1 MAGSG
6 GTRDHEC
13 KILHEYPSTSHAL
26 LPMGADHARS
36 IISARWERVWTASKG
51 KQLVLPDVER
61 KVLEH
66 ALRRFDADLR
76 ERQEWSGWES
86 SAAQKFAVIHE
97 GLRYPPKKI
106 ISMATGVPVSE
117 FSGGRQSNEYLK
129 NLGFEI
135 VAIDYAVSGPFEAL
149 RFEVGKIYNRWPDIN
164 VPYGGSRQSG
174 ISTSK
179 RTSAIFLFTGNSG
192 AQYGY
197 RDAFDAHGVFS
208 YTGEGQV
215 GDMQLT
221 KGNLSITNHARD
233 GRALHVFESLGK
245 GEGQKYVGEFAYV
258 SHRFQ
263 RGPDREGN
271 DRQIIVFHLVPV
283 GRETDDVPLE
293 EIGAF
298 PSSAPTL
305 DLAEARKRA
314 LSAFG
319 ANEGSGGKEAK
330 KKLYVRSRAVRD
342 YVLLRS
348 RGECESCHEPA
359 PFKRVDGSPYL
370 EPHHTTR
377 VSDGGLDHPRFVG
390 AICPTCHREIH
401 HGLDGKRRN
410 AELTEYLTEIEPL
423 T

>member
-1 MAGSG
+1 M
-6 GTRDHEC
+6 
-13 KILHEYPSTSHAL
+13 
-26 LPMGADHARS
+26 
-36 IISARWERVWTASKG
+36 
-51 KQLVLPDVER
+51 VLPDVELA
-61 KVLEH
+61 VLED
-66 ALRRFDADLR
+66 ALRRFDAELR
-76 ERQEWSGWES
+76 VQKEWSGWET
-86 SAAQKFAVIHE
+86 SAAQKFALIHD

-106 ISMATGVPVSE
+106 ISMATGVPVGE

-129 NLGFEI
+129 HRGFEI
-135 VAIDYAVSGPFEAL
+135 VAIEHAASGPNEAPS
-149 RFEVGKIYNRWPDIN
+149 FVVGKIYDRWPDIN

-174 ISTSK
+174 ISPSNQTP
-179 RTSAIFLFTGNSG
+179 AIFLFTGNSG
-192 AQYGY
+192 EQYGY
-197 RDAFDAHGVFS
+197 RDAFDADGVFS

-221 KGNLSITNHARD
+221 KGNFSITNHARD
-233 GRALHVFESLGK
+233 GRALHLFESLGK
-245 GEGQKYVGEFAYV
+245 GKGQKYIGEFTYV
-258 SHRFQ
+258 NHSIQ
-263 RGPDREGN
+263 RGPDRDGN

-283 GRETDDVPLE
+283 GRETDDVPPE
-293 EIGAF
+293 EIDA
-298 PSSAPTL
+298 PPLSASL
-305 DLAEARKRA
+305 MDLAEARKRA

-330 KKLYVRSRAVRD
+330 RKLYARSKAVKD

-410 AELTEYLTEIEPL
+410 AELTEYLADIEPF

>member
-1 MAGSG
+1 M
-6 GTRDHEC
+6 
-13 KILHEYPSTSHAL
+13 
-26 LPMGADHARS
+26 
-36 IISARWERVWTASKG
+36 
-51 KQLVLPDVER
+51 VLPDVER
-61 KVLEH
+61 VVVED
-66 ALRRFDADLR
+66 ALRLFDANLR
-76 ERQEWSGWES
+76 PLPQWSGWES
-86 SAAQKFAVIHE
+86 SASQKFALVHL

-106 ISMATGVPVSE
+106 ISMATGVPVGS

-129 NLGFEI
+129 DRGFEV
-135 VAIDYAVSGPFEAL
+135 VAIDHAVVGPLEAP
-149 RFEVGKIYNRWPDIN
+149 RFVVGRVYDRLPDIN

-174 ISTSK
+174 ISPSS
-179 RTSAIFLFTGNSG
+179 RTPAIFLFTGDSG
-192 AQYGY
+192 EQYGY
-197 RDAFDAHGVFS
+197 RDAFDDDGVFS

-215 GDMQLT
+215 GDMQIA

-245 GEGQKYVGEFAYV
+245 GKGQKYVGEFTYV
-258 SHRFQ
+258 NHNFQ
-263 RGPDREGN
+263 RGLDREGN
-271 DRQIIVFHLVPV
+271 DRQTIVFHLVPV
-283 GRETDDVPLE
+283 GREIDEVPLDVVD
-293 EIGAF
+293 EI
-298 PSSAPTL
+298 PLSSPMP
-305 DLAEARKRA
+305 DLTDARKRA

-401 HGLDGKRRN
+401 HGLDGNRRN
-410 AELTEYLTEIEPL
+410 AELMEYLAEIEPL
-423 T
+423 N